1 MRISVNRAEFLPILR
16 ESLEGNM
23 PKEDVEANLRYYRD
37 YFAQSEHSDK
47 EVCEEL
53 GDPRLI
59 AKSLIDAY
67 MASKGSD
74 ANQYMDQARS
84 EYSQTYGETYGHET
98 ENGISKLFR
107 YLIIGAGIVVFM
119 ILLVFLLRFAL
130 VILVPIALIV
140 IALKLIRGD
149 F

>member
-1 MRISVNRAEFLPILR
+1 MNRAEFLSILR

-107 YLIIGAGIVVFM
+107 YLIIGTG
-119 ILLVFLLRFAL
+119 LRW
-130 VILVPIALIV
+130 
-140 IALKLIRGD
+140 
-149 F
+149 

>member
-1 MRISVNRAEFLPILR
+1 MNRAEFLSILR

-84 EYSQTYGETYGHET
+84 EYSQTYGETYGHEDRKST
-98 ENGISKLFR
+98 RLNSSHDR
-107 YLIIGAGIVVFM
+107 QSRMPSSA
-119 ILLVFLLRFAL
+119 
-130 VILVPIALIV
+130 
-140 IALKLIRGD
+140 
-149 F
+149 

>member
-1 MRISVNRAEFLPILR
+1 MNRAEFLSILR

-98 ENGISKLFR
+98 ENGISYDIASFFAPLCVGDLSADCIDRDCFKVDSRRFL
-107 YLIIGAGIVVFM
+107 AGNI
-119 ILLVFLLRFAL
+119 
-130 VILVPIALIV
+130 
-140 IALKLIRGD
+140 
-149 F
+149 

>member
-1 MRISVNRAEFLPILR
+1 MRISVNRAEFLSILR

-23 PKEDVEANLRYYRD
+23 PKEDVEANLRYYRE
-37 YFAQSEHSDK
+37 YFAQSECSDK

-67 MASKGSD
+67 MASKGPNAD
-74 ANQYMDQARS
+74 QYMDQARS
-84 EYSQTYGETYGHET
+84 EYSQTYGETYGHEI
-98 ENGISKLFR
+98 ENGLSKLFR
-107 YLIIGAGIVVFM
+107 YLVVGVGIVVFM
-119 ILLVFLLRFAL
+119 ILLVLLLRFAL
-130 VILVPIALIV
+130 VFLVPIALIV
-140 IALKLIRGD
+140 IAWKLIRGD

>member
-1 MRISVNRAEFLPILR
+1 MNRAEFLSILR

-84 EYSQTYGETYGHET
+84 EYSQTYGEWYFET
-98 ENGISKLFR
+98 ISLSYHRCRNCSFYDIASFFAPLCVGDLSADCIDRDCFKVDSRRFL
-107 YLIIGAGIVVFM
+107 AGNI
-119 ILLVFLLRFAL
+119 
-130 VILVPIALIV
+130 
-140 IALKLIRGD
+140 
-149 F
+149 